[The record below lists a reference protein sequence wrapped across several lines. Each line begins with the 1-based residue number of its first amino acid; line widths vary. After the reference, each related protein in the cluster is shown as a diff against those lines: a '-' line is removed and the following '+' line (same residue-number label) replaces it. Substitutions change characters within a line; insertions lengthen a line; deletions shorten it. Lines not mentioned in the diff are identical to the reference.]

1 MYVVTRK
8 DLFPGAQ
15 IAQAL
20 HAFRE
25 FIEEH
30 PTIDKSWYKNSNY
43 IAILSAKDEMELERL
58 SLRLTK
64 KGIKHSL
71 FREPDL
77 NDELTAIAIE
87 PGRDSKRACSSYP
100 LALKEYTLQGIK

>member
-1 MYVVTRK
+1 MVTRK

-25 FIEEH
+25 FIEEY
-30 PTIDKSWYKNSNY
+30 PSLDQEWYKTSNY
-43 IAILSAKDEMELERL
+43 IAILSAPDEGELERL

-71 FREPDL
+71 FREPDFD
-77 NDELTAIAIE
+77 NELTAIAIE

-100 LALKEYTLQGIK
+100 LALKEYSLQGMK